1 MSRSR
6 TRLATRV
13 VLAFAFLIVL
23 ATPASAA
30 ERVTFSKSSSPFNV
44 TVGLPV
50 AYPVTV
56 TNTGGS
62 TINHIT
68 ITGHIDPAFELLFS
82 TPSSACS
89 VNDDGDPVC
98 NFDQLQAGKPAPQ
111 VIFYYLVPDTVV
123 HQVTGDTYTFNAT
136 ATVGEGPND
145 NPNASHQDTYV
156 SAGVTTI
163 VRAVNADFV
172 SGHAVPGIETFSTGG
187 IDCAG
192 AGLPADCNEGL
203 AILGT
208 TNKHGTSVTVPQI
221 AEVTVADLPPTNTA
235 NTCPPTIKTCF
246 GAGSSISVA
255 GGASIAS
262 GITVTM
268 RWDLS
273 ELPSGMTWQKLNVI
287 HIFDTP
293 TNIDNDPELETFALI
308 TDACANAQD
317 RHCFLVEPFK
327 LGDKDIQATF
337 ILPFN
342 GVSRGW

>member
-1 MSRSR
+1 MSHSR
-6 TRLATRV
+6 TRLATNFAT
-13 VLAFAFLIVL
+13 AFVFLIVL

-30 ERVTFSKSSSPFNV
+30 ERITFSTSSSPFHV
-44 TVGLPV
+44 TVGKPV

-56 TNTGGS
+56 TNTSGS

-82 TPSSACS
+82 TPSDACE
-89 VNDDGDPVC
+89 VNADGDPVC
-98 NFDQLQAGKPAPQ
+98 NFNQLQAGRPAPQ
-111 VIFYYLVPDTVV
+111 VIFYYLAPGTVA
-123 HQVTGDTYTFNAT
+123 HPATGDTYTFTAT
-136 ATVGEGPND
+136 ATVGEGASD
-145 NPNASHQDTYV
+145 NPNASHQDTFV

-163 VRAVNADFV
+163 VRSLNADFV

-192 AGLPADCNEGL
+192 AGLPADCNAGL
-203 AILGT
+203 AVLGT
-208 TNKHGTSVTVPQI
+208 TNKHGTSVTVPEI
-221 AEVTVADLPPTNTA
+221 AEVTVEDQAPGATS
-235 NTCPPTIKTCF
+235 CPATIKTCF

-255 GGASIAS
+255 DGASIAD
-262 GITVTM
+262 GIVVTM

-308 TDACANAQD
+308 TDACADAED
-317 RHCFLVEPFK
+317 RHCFVVEPFK

-342 GVSRGW
+342 GVSKGW

>member
-1 MSRSR
+1 MSRNHA
-6 TRLATRV
+6 RLATRV
-13 VLAFAFLIVL
+13 AMAFVFLIAM

-30 ERVTFSKSSSPFNV
+30 ERITFSTSSSPFNV

-56 TNTGGS
+56 TNSSGS

-68 ITGHIDPAFELLFS
+68 VTGHIDPAFELLFV
-82 TPSSACS
+82 TPSDACG
-89 VNDDGDPVC
+89 VNANGDPVC
-98 NFDQLQAGKPAPQ
+98 AFDQLQAGKPAPQ
-111 VIFYYLVPDTVV
+111 VIFYYLVPDAVDDAV
-123 HQVTGDTYTFNAT
+123 NGDEYDFTAT

-145 NPNASHQDTYV
+145 NPNASHQDTFV

-163 VRAVNADFV
+163 VKSLNKDFV

-192 AGLPADCNEGL
+192 AGLPTDCNDGL

-221 AEVTVADLPPTNTA
+221 AEVSVEDEAPGTTS
-235 NTCPPTIKTCF
+235 CPPTIKTCF

-255 GGASIAS
+255 DGAPIAS

-293 TNIDNDPELETFALI
+293 TNIDDDPELETFALI
-308 TDACANAQD
+308 TDACADAAD

-342 GVSRGW
+342 GVSKGW